1 MGTRGILVGSK
12 PRPAAHDAKTD
23 HGSSRISSTEP
34 LHFQKNPTMKSW
46 MKWAIAALTIALLA
60 AGVVRALESRKAK
73 QTAAALAAQPVVST
87 IELAAS
93 DVVTVKTVK
102 LSQGLAISGALKA
115 VNSAII
121 KARVPGEL
129 QGLTVREGDLVKA
142 GQVVARVD
150 ATEYASRV
158 RQAQEQADSA
168 RAQIDI
174 AQRQF
179 DNNRA
184 LVQQGFIS
192 RTALDTSSSNL
203 VAAQANHK
211 AAIASVEVARKSVDD
226 TVLRSPITG
235 IVSQRLAQ
243 PGERIG
249 VDARVLEVVDLSRIE
264 LEAAISAADSAD
276 VVVGQTAQLRIE
288 GASQSVAA
296 KVVRINPSAQA
307 GSRSVLLYLAVANPA
322 GLRQGLFAQGTLGTA
337 ERSVLAVP
345 VSAVRTDKP
354 TPYIQTVEGGKVVQ
368 RTVELGPRGDA
379 DGEAMVGIIGV
390 AENASVI
397 RGSVGALRAGT
408 AVKYTASAPA
418 APIATEAPALAA
430 SASAAK

>member
-142 GQVVARVD
+142 GQIVARVD

>member
-1 MGTRGILVGSK
+1 
-12 PRPAAHDAKTD
+12 
-23 HGSSRISSTEP
+23 
-34 LHFQKNPTMKSW
+34 MKSW
-46 MKWAIAALTIALLA
+46 MKWAIAALAIALLA
-60 AGVVRALESRKAK
+60 AGIARALESRKAK
-73 QTAAALAAQPVVST
+73 QAAAALAAQPAPSI
-87 IELAAS
+87 IELAPS

-115 VNSAII
+115 VSSAII

-158 RQAQEQADSA
+158 RQAQEQADAA

-192 RTALDTSSSNL
+192 KTALDTSSSNL

-211 AAIASVEVARKSVDD
+211 AAMASVEVARKSVDD
-226 TVLRSPITG
+226 TVLRSPISG

-264 LEAAISAADSAD
+264 LEAAISAADSVG
-276 VVVGQTAQLRIE
+276 VVVGQTAQLQIE
-288 GASQSVAA
+288 GARQNVMAT
-296 KVVRINPSAQA
+296 VVRINPSAQA
-307 GSRSVLLYLAVANPA
+307 GSRSVLVYLAIANPA

-337 ERSVLAVP
+337 QQSVLAVP
-345 VSAVRTDKP
+345 LSAVRTDKP
-354 TPYIQTVEGGKVVQ
+354 APYIQTVEGGKVTQ

-379 DGEAMVGIIGV
+379 GGEAMVGITGV
-390 AENASVI
+390 AENLAVI

-408 AVKYTASAPA
+408 AVKFTASAPVG
-418 APIATEAPALAA
+418 PASN
-430 SASAAK
+430 SASK

>member
-150 ATEYASRV
+150 ATEYSSRV

>member
-1 MGTRGILVGSK
+1 
-12 PRPAAHDAKTD
+12 
-23 HGSSRISSTEP
+23 
-34 LHFQKNPTMKSW
+34 MKSW

-73 QTAAALAAQPVVST
+73 QTAAAALAAQPVVST

-93 DVVTVKTVK
+93 DVTTVKTVK

-192 RTALDTSSSNL
+192 KTALDTSNSNL

-288 GASQSVAA
+288 GASRSVAA

-368 RTVELGPRGDA
+368 RTVELGPRGDT
-379 DGEAMVGIIGV
+379 DGEAMVGITGV

-408 AVKYTASAPA
+408 AVKFTGSAPA
-418 APIATEAPALAA
+418 TPALDA
-430 SASAAK
+430 SASAIK

>member
-1 MGTRGILVGSK
+1 
-12 PRPAAHDAKTD
+12 
-23 HGSSRISSTEP
+23 
-34 LHFQKNPTMKSW
+34 
-46 MKWAIAALTIALLA
+46 MKWTLALVALAVLGAGIA
-60 AGVVRALESRKAK
+60 RALESRKAK
-73 QTAAALAAQPVVST
+73 QTAAAALSAQPVQST
-87 IELAAS
+87 IELVGS
-93 DVVTVKTVK
+93 DVVQAKTRN
-102 LSQGLAISGALKA
+102 LAQGLAISGALKA

-158 RQAQEQADSA
+158 KQAQEQADSA

-174 AQRQF
+174 AQRQY

-192 RTALDTSSSNL
+192 KTALDTSSSNL

-211 AAIASVEVARKSVDD
+211 AAMASVDVARKSVED
-226 TVLRSPITG
+226 TVLRSPISG

-249 VDARVLEVVDLSRIE
+249 VDARVLEIVDLSRIE
-264 LEAAISAADSAD
+264 LEAAISASDSVD
-276 VVVGQTAQLRIE
+276 VSVGQEAQLQIE
-288 GASQSVAA
+288 GASQTLAA
-296 KVVRINPSAQA
+296 RVVRINPSAQA
-307 GSRSVLLYLAVANPA
+307 GSRSVLVYLSIANPA

-337 ERSVLAVP
+337 QRSMLAVP
-345 VSAVRTDKP
+345 LSAVRTDKP
-354 TPYIQTVEGGKVVQ
+354 VPYVQTIENGRVVQ

-379 DGEAMVGIIGV
+379 DGEVMVGVKGI
-390 AENASVI
+390 ADNASVI
-397 RGSVGALRAGT
+397 RGSVGVLRAGT
-408 AVKYTASAPA
+408 VVKFTAPIPATATPAVPA
-418 APIATEAPALAA
+418 AALATPA
-430 SASAAK
+430 SK

>member
-1 MGTRGILVGSK
+1 
-12 PRPAAHDAKTD
+12 
-23 HGSSRISSTEP
+23 
-34 LHFQKNPTMKSW
+34 MKSW
-46 MKWAIAALTIALLA
+46 MKWAIAALAVALLA
-60 AGVVRALESRKAK
+60 AGIARALESRKAK
-73 QTAAALAAQPVVST
+73 QAAAALAAQPAPSI
-87 IELAAS
+87 IELAPS
-93 DVVTVKTVK
+93 DVITVKTVK

-158 RQAQEQADSA
+158 RQAQEQADAA

-192 RTALDTSSSNL
+192 KTALDTSSSNL

-226 TVLRSPITG
+226 TVLRSPISG

-264 LEAAISAADSAD
+264 LEAAISAADSVG
-276 VVVGQTAQLRIE
+276 VVVGQTAQLQIE
-288 GASQSVAA
+288 GARQNVMAT
-296 KVVRINPSAQA
+296 VVRINPSAQA
-307 GSRSVLLYLAVANPA
+307 GSRSVLVYLAIANPA

-337 ERSVLAVP
+337 QQSVLAVP
-345 VSAVRTDKP
+345 LSAVRTDKP
-354 TPYIQTVEGGKVVQ
+354 APYIQTVEGGKVTQ

-379 DGEAMVGIIGV
+379 GGEAMVGITGV
-390 AENASVI
+390 AENLAVI

-408 AVKYTASAPA
+408 AVKFTASAPVG
-418 APIATEAPALAA
+418 PASN
-430 SASAAK
+430 SASK